1 MLLVK
6 LAIDRAMAEAKDTK
20 DKQPGALGTTEVT
33 RDAQRRRY
41 NGGLRKEQLAVQTQ
55 PSQPP
60 LVTDSEWLAL
70 NAEEQLAWAKNIQD
84 PRIAVG
90 SHSPLEKKIKI
101 IKDSQLKRVLI
112 LPFDKSLG
120 GVHSS
125 EVRKLLAEKTQ
136 QENERLDQLKAMS
149 FDFRFAQ
156 AEAYYYQHY
165 QEMLEEACKHKM
177 VPEGEIKTEEK
188 ERRPHNEKKE
198 DAKKWHYLVPER
210 ELNQI
215 QKHIYRAEQA
225 RGLRDHNYQLL
236 PQSISDEIP
245 SHKVL
250 NQKKDENTEN
260 IQKTHKIKAKQYRV
274 AWAKKQI
281 KGHQERMIL
290 GRELTEK
297 RNSQR
302 VAQKIPAQAPPF
314 LKPQVKKKEVKEYE
328 WVTTYP
334 IVQPY
339 AEALLEVTVLMEK
352 SKKEGK
358 IGKPL

>member
-1 MLLVK
+1 
-6 LAIDRAMAEAKDTK
+6 
-20 DKQPGALGTTEVT
+20 
-33 RDAQRRRY
+33 
-41 NGGLRKEQLAVQTQ
+41 
-55 PSQPP
+55 
-60 LVTDSEWLAL
+60 
-70 NAEEQLAWAKNIQD
+70 
-84 PRIAVG
+84 
-90 SHSPLEKKIKI
+90 
-101 IKDSQLKRVLI
+101 
-112 LPFDKSLG
+112 
-120 GVHSS
+120 
-125 EVRKLLAEKTQ
+125 
-136 QENERLDQLKAMS
+136 MS

-177 VPEGEIKTEEK
+177 IPEGEIETEEK
-188 ERRPHNEKKE
+188 ERRPHNEEKE

-215 QKHIYRAEQA
+215 QKHIHRAEQA

-245 SHKVL
+245 SHEVL

-260 IQKTHKIKAKQYRV
+260 IQKTHKTKAKQYRV

-358 IGKPL
+358 IGKPLQRELLSIPSFLRSQLQKHKV